1 MATFP
6 ISIQRGSS
14 QHRAFQIIGFALV
27 GALLLRAG
35 LTWNNA
41 GLGKLTDVFIIAIAV
56 TGLNLLVGF
65 TGQISIGHSA
75 FFGIGAYTT
84 AILVKTYGWTPGWT
98 LIPAVVVCFIVGVI
112 VGVPALRLKGLY
124 LALVTL
130 ALGVAFPNLLN
141 RYDGL
146 TGGPL
151 GIKSLRY
158 LPPDWT
164 PFEGRKDTAKWM
176 FWLSLALL
184 IVVAIVASNLL
195 RSRMGRA
202 MVAVRDNETAAAV
215 MGVNRALVKTVVF
228 GISAAMAGLAGSL
241 FALKLTLVDP
251 MLFTLV
257 LSIEFLV
264 AMVIGGIASTWGP
277 FVGAFVFVYLRDNAK
292 SFGEARN
299 IDGIG
304 GVAFGALLIVLM
316 FAASGGLVGLA
327 RQMKAKV
334 VRVLPK
340 VPILSAPASDTV
352 ESAEPGTG
360 SSEPQP

>member
-1 MATFP
+1 MARFP
-6 ISIQRGSS
+6 VSIERGSS
-14 QHRAFQIIGFALV
+14 QHRALQVLGFALV
-27 GALLLRAG
+27 GAFLVRAG
-35 LTWNNA
+35 LTWSDS

-84 AILVKTYGWTPGWT
+84 AILVKTYDWTPGWT
-98 LIPAVVVCFIVGVI
+98 FLPAIVVCFVVGVI
-112 VGVPALRLKGLY
+112 VGIPALRLKGLY

-141 RYDGL
+141 RYTSL

-151 GIKSLRY
+151 GIKSVRY

-164 PFEGRKDTAKWM
+164 PFEGRKDTDKWM
-176 FWLSLALL
+176 FWLSLFML
-184 IVVAIVASNLL
+184 IVVAVVASNLL
-195 RSRMGRA
+195 RSRIGRA

-215 MGVNRALVKTVVF
+215 MGVNRAVVKTVVF

-241 FALKLTLVDP
+241 FTLKLTLADP
-251 MLFTLV
+251 TLFTLV

-292 SFGEARN
+292 SFGEDRG

-304 GVAFGALLIVLM
+304 GVAFGALLIIVM
-316 FAASGGLVGLA
+316 FVASGGLVGLS
-327 RQMKAKV
+327 RQIKAKV
-334 VRVLPK
+334 LRVLPK
-340 VPILSAPASDTV
+340 VPTPRAPTGGTV
-352 ESAEPGTG
+352 IAAEPGSG
-360 SSEPQP
+360 SPEPQS

>member
-1 MATFP
+1 MARRP
-6 ISIQRGSS
+6 ILIERGSP
-14 QHRAFQIIGFALV
+14 QHRALQILGFAVV
-27 GALLLRAG
+27 GAFLLRAG
-35 LTWNNA
+35 LTWNNS
-41 GLGKLTDVFIIAIAV
+41 GLSKLTDVFIIAIAV

-98 LIPAVVVCFIVGVI
+98 FFPAVVLCFAVGVI

-141 RYDGL
+141 RYTSL

-151 GIKSLRY
+151 GIKSVRY

-164 PFEGRKDTAKWM
+164 PFDGRKDTAKWLY
-176 FWLSLALL
+176 WLSLVLL
-184 IVVAIVASNLL
+184 IVAAVVASNLL
-195 RSRMGRA
+195 RSRIGRA

-241 FALKLTLVDP
+241 FTLKLTLADP
-251 MLFTLV
+251 TLFTLV

-292 SFGEARN
+292 SFGEEQG
-299 IDGIG
+299 IDGLG
-304 GVAFGALLIVLM
+304 GVTFGVLLIVVM
-316 FAASGGLVGLA
+316 FVASGGLVGLS
-327 RQMKAKV
+327 RQIKAKV
-334 VRVLPK
+334 LRVLPK
-340 VPILSAPASDTV
+340 VPTPAVPPGGTV
-352 ESAEPGTG
+352 ATTETGTG
-360 SSEPQP
+360 SPEPHS

>member
-1 MATFP
+1 MARRP
-6 ISIQRGSS
+6 IVIERGSA
-14 QHRAFQIIGFALV
+14 QHRTLQVVGFAVV
-27 GALLLRAG
+27 GLFLLRAG
-35 LTWNNA
+35 LTWSNA

-75 FFGIGAYTT
+75 FFGLGAYTT
-84 AILVKTYGWTPGWT
+84 AILVDTYEWTPGWT
-98 LIPAVVVCFIVGVI
+98 FLPAIAVCFVLGVI

-130 ALGVAFPNLLN
+130 ALGVAFPNILN
-141 RYDGL
+141 RYTSI

-151 GIKSLRY
+151 GIKGVRY

-164 PFEGRKDTAKWM
+164 PFDGRKDTAKWL
-176 FWLSLALL
+176 FWLSLVLL
-184 IVVAIVASNLL
+184 IVVAVLASNLL
-195 RSRMGRA
+195 RSRIGRA

-241 FALKLTLVDP
+241 FTLKLTLADP
-251 MLFTLV
+251 TLFTLV

-277 FVGAFVFVYLRDNAK
+277 VIGALVFVYLRDNAK
-292 SFGEARN
+292 SFGEEQG

-304 GVAFGALLIVLM
+304 GVAFGVLLIVVM
-316 FAASGGLVGLA
+316 FAASGGLVGLT
-327 RQMKAKV
+327 RQLKAKV
-334 VRVLPK
+334 LRVMPR
-340 VPILSAPASDTV
+340 VPAPVA
-352 ESAEPGTG
+352 TG
-360 SSEPQP
+360 SGTVRGAELGQGSPEPHT

>member
-1 MATFP
+1 MAKSP
-6 ISIQRGSS
+6 YVVERGSA
-14 QHRAFQIIGFALV
+14 QHRVLQLVGFALV
-27 GALLLRAG
+27 GLVVVRAG
-35 LTWNNA
+35 LTWDNA

-84 AILVKTYGWTPGWT
+84 AILVDTYEWSPGWT
-98 LIPAVVVCFIVGVI
+98 FLPAVAVCFVVGVV

-141 RYDGL
+141 RYTSI

-151 GIKSLRY
+151 GIKSVRY

-164 PFEGRKDTAKWM
+164 PFDGRKDTAKWL
-176 FWLSLALL
+176 FWLSLVLL
-184 IVVAIVASNLL
+184 IVVALVTSNLL
-195 RSRMGRA
+195 RSRIGRA

-215 MGVNRALVKTVVF
+215 MGVNLAVVKTVVF

-241 FALKLTLVDP
+241 FTLKLTLADP
-251 MLFTLV
+251 TLFTLV

-277 FVGAFVFVYLRDNAK
+277 VIGALVFVYLRDNAK
-292 SFGEARN
+292 SFGEDQG

-304 GVAFGALLIVLM
+304 GVAFGALLIVVM
-316 FAASGGLVGLA
+316 FVASGGLVGLA
-327 RQMKAKV
+327 RRLKAKV
-334 VRVLPK
+334 LRVLPR
-340 VPILSAPASDTV
+340 VPSAPVPPGGTV
-352 ESAEPGTG
+352 QVAEAGAG
-360 SSEPQP
+360 SPEPQT